1 MSSDTDLEGR
11 GQDARGN
18 DAKSDGARDGV
29 SHALYRRNE
38 TYAEKLDRN
47 WGEILQELRILQT
60 GLQLIAGFL
69 LTLPFQNR
77 FSVLD
82 SYEKTLY
89 LALVIVAATALSVVL
104 MPLAVHRR
112 LFRHQVKNRLVA
124 NGAWAAKVGL
134 ALAALLIVGTAALI
148 FDVVLGRWP
157 SWIVAG
163 ALAALC
169 AVMFL
174 AVPVVVGR
182 TPEPALMTEPEE
194 GRDRVSDEPHGEV
207 TVEQKSA
214 SKTTDLPR
222 QDPQT

>member
-1 MSSDTDLEGR
+1 MPSDTTDLD
-11 GQDARGN
+11 GQGH
-18 DAKSDGARDGV
+18 GGQGHGERDGV
-29 SHALYRRNE
+29 RYALYHRHE

-47 WGEILQELRILQT
+47 WAEILQELRILQT

-112 LFRHQVKNRLVA
+112 LFRRQVKNRLVA

-134 ALAALLIVGTAALI
+134 GLAALLIVGTAALI
-148 FDVVLGRWP
+148 FDVVLGRWE

-169 AVMFL
+169 AAMFL
-174 AVPVVVGR
+174 AVPAVVVR
-182 TPEPALMTEPEE
+182 TPEPALLPEPDEVSH
-194 GRDRVSDEPHGEV
+194 GPDGPASDESRGEV
-207 TVEQKSA
+207 IMETKESPKG
-214 SKTTDLPR
+214 D
-222 QDPQT
+222 

>member
-1 MSSDTDLEGR
+1 MSSDTTDLDGESR
-11 GQDARGN
+11 GQRP
-18 DAKSDGARDGV
+18 GV
-29 SHALYRRNE
+29 RYALYHRHE

-47 WGEILQELRILQT
+47 WAEILQELRILQT

-89 LALVIVAATALSVVL
+89 LALVLIAGTALSVVL

-112 LFRHQVKNRLVA
+112 LFRRQVKNRLVA

-134 ALAALLIVGTAALI
+134 GLAALLIVGTAALI
-148 FDVVLGRWP
+148 FDVVLGRWQ

-174 AVPVVVGR
+174 AVPAVVLR
-182 TPEPALMTEPEE
+182 TPEPALLPEPEE
-194 GRDRVSDEPHGEV
+194 ASHGPDQPSPGEPEGDV
-207 TVEQKSA
+207 IVEA
-214 SKTTDLPR
+214 EEEPEHD
-222 QDPQT
+222 